1 MSRHSI
7 LSRSSRQCSLR
18 RVRCADHFGNVS
30 IKMVRT
36 ADPTD
41 CGEKTVL
48 LWVHV
53 SARMILAVVNT
64 CKVIRRG
71 KRARTTGDALR
82 CAAIVLATIFA
93 IGHNVEAQRRVPIT
107 GDRISGFVLPI
118 EPITGDIQIR
128 ALRASAWSVDDTKR
142 LLLGGDVQISI
153 GAYTFQADAA
163 AVWINRIPSK
173 DGLINQIAMYFDR
186 VDDPT
191 RRAGLGVRGNQVLV
205 TGSARGAVALQVSLL
220 ENEQPPA
227 TGLLG
232 RADRRLAVYLRAT
245 VDGPPP
251 PLGQRPHVQAGQPH
265 ELNQE
270 TLPTDITL
278 PPREGRTPPL
288 LVPNATVWFTWDRLE
303 VETGEEENTVTL
315 TGSVVVEYSAI
326 GNGPDVSQLM
336 LSAQRAVVFTDPGSI
351 EEMMSGRLEAESI
364 RGIYLEGNVN
374 VIAEKGQYQVRA
386 PQVYYDFRTGRA
398 IMLNAVM
405 RTYANRGRLPVY
417 IRAVQLRQI
426 AANQWTGNDV
436 RVSASEFFTPHLSIG
451 AERVTVTRDISP
463 DDPGDSSIHLD
474 SRGNTVRLGNTPVV
488 YWPKFSGSVQ
498 DIPLRSVSIGTRD
511 NDGVRVETTWDAF
524 SLLGLDQ
531 PKRMEAD
538 LRIDGFSKRGA
549 GFGLDFSYELEHGQ
563 GSAELY
569 GLYDDGV
576 DRTSSGRE
584 DEHNEEYRGDAL
596 WEHIMRLDRDWMLQ
610 AQAAWISDET
620 FITAWREDDFVDR
633 REYETSLYLKR
644 VKGNEALTVLGKTDL
659 NDFVSNSY
667 LLASR
672 QLQVERLP
680 EVTYRRF
687 GDSWFNDTVTY
698 SGETRVSRLRFS
710 FEDSTPR
717 ELGVRGRA
725 FGIDNDTPV
734 SDSLLAAGLT
744 TNFVNRFDSR
754 HEVVMPLS
762 WGNVKIAPFL
772 VGRFTAYD
780 DDFKEFSSD
789 ADSQRMFGAAGVRFN
804 TQFQRIDNSVENRL
818 FDLHRLRHIIE
829 PSLLLWYGYADV
841 DQADLPLYDPA
852 VESLA
857 TGSVVQLALR
867 NTWQTQRGGPGRW
880 QSADVLTIDTA
891 LVLHSGDGDRE
902 SPTPQFFDYRPEY
915 SQFGDHV
922 QTSFQWLPSDHLSFV
937 GEATYDTDDSTIARG
952 SIGTEIRHSPLLRTF
967 VEYRYIDV
975 SENELL
981 AIGWDYQLTP
991 KYRVS
996 LRPDWDLRA
1005 DEFRAV
1011 QLGVTR
1017 SFPDFDFTIQIRHDE
1032 IRDDTTLAASMD
1044 LAKF

>member
-1 MSRHSI
+1 
-7 LSRSSRQCSLR
+7 
-18 RVRCADHFGNVS
+18 
-30 IKMVRT
+30 
-36 ADPTD
+36 
-41 CGEKTVL
+41 
-48 LWVHV
+48 
-53 SARMILAVVNT
+53 MILAVVNT
-64 CKVIRRG
+64 CTVIRRG
-71 KRARTTGDALR
+71 TRARTTGAAPR
-82 CAAIVLATIFA
+82 CAAVVLATIFVVSNSA
-93 IGHNVEAQRRVPIT
+93 KEQRRVPVT
-107 GDRISGFVLPI
+107 SDRISGFVLPI
-118 EPITGDIQIR
+118 EPVTGDIRIE
-128 ALRASAWSVDDTKR
+128 ALRASAWNVDDTKR
-142 LLLGGDVQISI
+142 LLLGGDVRISI
-153 GAYTFQADAA
+153 GAYIFESDAA
-163 AVWINRIPSK
+163 AVWINRIPSE
-173 DGLINQIAMYFDR
+173 DGLINQIAMYFDH

-191 RRAGLGVRGNQVLV
+191 RRAGLSVRGNQVLV

-220 ENEQPPA
+220 ENERPSA
-227 TGLLG
+227 TGLLR
-232 RADRRLAVYLRAT
+232 RADQRLAAYLRT
-245 VDGPPP
+245 TLSEPPP
-251 PLGQRPHVQAGQPH
+251 PLGQRPYVQTG
-265 ELNQE
+265 
-270 TLPTDITL
+270 
-278 PPREGRTPPL
+278 PPREPDQAALPADVTLPSRQGRTPPL
-288 LVPNATVWFTWDRLE
+288 LVPDATVWFTWDRLE
-303 VETGEEENTVTL
+303 IETGEEENTVTL
-315 TGSVVVEYSAI
+315 TGSVVVEYATS
-326 GNGPDVSQLM
+326 GREQDVSQLM

-351 EEMMSGRLEAESI
+351 EEMMTGRLEAESI

-374 VIAEKGQYQVRA
+374 VIAEQGQYQVRA
-386 PQVYYDFRTGRA
+386 PQMYYDFRTGRA

-417 IRAVQLRQI
+417 IRAEQLRQI
-426 AANQWTGNDV
+426 AANQWTGKDV
-436 RVSASEFFTPHLSIG
+436 RASASEFFTPHLSIG

-463 DDPGDSSIHLD
+463 DDPDDATIHLD

-498 DIPLRSVSIGTRD
+498 DIPLQSVTIGTRD
-511 NDGVRVETTWDAF
+511 NDGVRLETKWDAF

-531 PKRMEAD
+531 PKRMKAD
-538 LRIDGFSKRGA
+538 LRMDGFSKRGA
-549 GFGLDFSYELEHGQ
+549 GFGLDFSYEMEHGA

-584 DEHNEEYRGDAL
+584 VEHNEELRGVAL
-596 WEHIMRLDRDWMLQ
+596 WEHIMRLDRNWMLQ

-620 FITAWREDDFVDR
+620 FITAWREDDFVER

-659 NDFVSNSY
+659 NDFVSNDY

-680 EVTYRRF
+680 EVTYRRY

-698 SGETRVSRLRFS
+698 SGETRVSRLRFK
-710 FEDSTPR
+710 FEQSTPR
-717 ELGVRGRA
+717 QLGVRGRA
-725 FGIDNDTPV
+725 FGIGDDDPV
-734 SDSLLAAGLT
+734 VDALRDAGLRT
-744 TNFVNRFDSR
+744 AFRNRFDSR
-754 HEVVMPLS
+754 HEIVMPGS
-762 WGNVKIAPFL
+762 WGNVKIAPYL

-780 DDFKEFSSD
+780 DDFQEFSSD

-829 PSLLLWYGYADV
+829 PSLSLWYGYADV
-841 DQADLPLYDPA
+841 DQDDLPLYDPA

-857 TGSVVQLALR
+857 TGSIVELALR

-880 QSADVLTIDTA
+880 HSADVLTVDAA

-915 SQFGDHV
+915 SQFGDHLY
-922 QTSFQWLPSDHLSFV
+922 TSFQWLPSDHLSFV
-937 GEATYDTDDSTIARG
+937 GEATYDTDESTITRG
-952 SIGTEIRHSPLLRTF
+952 SIGTALRHNPLLSTF
-967 VEYRYIDV
+967 VEYRYIDI

-991 KYRVS
+991 KYRVI
-996 LRPDWDLRA
+996 LRPQWDLRE

-1011 QLGVTR
+1011 RFGVTR

-1044 LAKF
+1044 LATF